1 MDDGCLYTI
10 SEIAEHFRTS
20 KQVIEYHIK
29 KLNIAPAIQVKNRF
43 YYTEEILPKIGSC
56 LTKKVFGE
64 VITTSPKN
72 NDFGDFHD
80 EIAKIQVDQLKQ
92 EDIVK
97 LLKNMADQILILNER
112 LSNLELLL
120 KRKQTNVFVAPTF
133 DEVKQYCLERRSTVG
148 AEMFY
153 EYYQSRKWKGVYDW
167 QAKVRYW
174 EQQKIKTSANDIP
187 IMENEYTKEHLDQKE
202 KESEDY
208 LNQLLSECECQ
219 NLSD

>member
-43 YYTEEILPKIGSC
+43 YYTEDTLPKIGSC

-72 NDFGDFHD
+72 NDFGDFHN